1 MKEWFKARN
10 VWGAAI
16 TALSD
21 EEAGRLAKAIWA
33 YTMNGELIEIEGAG
47 KGIFA
52 MILMTLGQ
60 DEQYEA
66 ELSKV
71 RAKAGS
77 LGGKQKQA
85 NVIKANQEL
94 ANDSKS
100 KQMVANDSNCH
111 NKNKNKS
118 KNKEKES
125 EQDIMFD
132 RFWEKYPRKTSKL
145 SAKKAFEKLD
155 VDEELLATML
165 TAIEKQKNSSQWQ
178 ENGGQYIPYPATWL
192 NNKRWEDEV
201 TESRQI
207 PAVTAQAYTQRS
219 YDKEQEEA
227 MRRMFEE
234 VIA

>member
-60 DEQYEA
+60 DEQYES

-100 KQMVANDSNCH
+100 KQMVANDSNCY

-118 KNKEKES
+118 KNKEKEL
-125 EQDIMFD
+125 EQDIMFE
-132 RFWEKYPRKTSKL
+132 RFWKAYPRKTSKP

-165 TAIEKQKNSSQWQ
+165 TAIGKQKNSSQWQ
-178 ENGGQYIPYPATWL
+178 ENGGQFIPYPATWL
-192 NNKRWEDEV
+192 NNKRWEDDV
-201 TESRQI
+201 TEARQTK
-207 PAVTAQAYTQRS
+207 AVTAQAYTQRS
-219 YDKEQEEA
+219 YDEEQEEA

-234 VIA
+234 VI